1 MSPYGFVNCDKCT
14 TLIEDVNNR
23 GNWGWDMWELY
34 TTFSET
40 VLKLKVYLKNIKQ
53 RNLAIYQVDSINIK
67 RRILSDFKTQYPEDR
82 LNTQRHLRLSLV
94 LVTMLVFDI

>member
-23 GNWGWDMWELY
+23 GNWGWDIWELY

-40 VLKLKVYLKNIKQ
+40 VLKLKVYLKKYKAKKSSYISSRFYKYKEKN
-53 RNLAIYQVDSINIK
+53 
-67 RRILSDFKTQYPEDR
+67 FK
-82 LNTQRHLRLSLV
+82 
-94 LVTMLVFDI
+94 